1 MLLNKKISVI
11 KGRDHLSIQFT
22 SGDNFNMKSDKEWE
36 SLSISFSTFNVGSWN
51 GEPVLIGQ
59 ARQEEDCTDN
69 LCTQIM
75 VADNSV
81 SVPDKVRFSI
91 QIK

>member
-1 MLLNKKISVI
+1 MLLNKSFSVI

-36 SLSISFSTFNVGSWN
+36 FLLISFSTFNVGSWN
-51 GEPVLIGQ
+51 GEPVMIGK
-59 ARQEEDCTDN
+59 ARQKEDCTEN

-81 SVPDKVRFSI
+81 SVHDKVQFSI

>member
-1 MLLNKKISVI
+1 MLSNKTFSVI

-22 SGDNFNMKSDKEWE
+22 SGDNFNLKSDKEWE

-51 GEPVLIGQ
+51 GKPVMIGQ
-59 ARQEEDCTDN
+59 ARQEEDCTEKY
-69 LCTQIM
+69 CTQIM

-81 SVPDKVRFSI
+81 SVPDKVRLSI
-91 QIK
+91 QMK